1 MEKKTEVKLSLSIFR
16 EGKIYVAFSP
26 ALDIST
32 AGKSATEAKKNFDE
46 LVQIF
51 FEETEKHGTTE
62 DALLSLGWEKLK
74 SKEWHPPVEVERTTT
89 RVAVPA

>member
-1 MEKKTEVKLSLSIFR
+1 MRKMTDVKLTVSIFR
-16 EGKIYVAFSP
+16 EGKTYVAFSP

-32 AGKSATEAKKNFDE
+32 VGKSATEAKKNFDE
-46 LVQIF
+46 LVRIF
-51 FEETEKHGTTE
+51 FEETEKHGTTN

-89 RVAVPA
+89 SVAVPA